1 MLDGCMLVD
10 GGDCAQV
17 TKLADYA
24 FTTRSSPDLDLFW
37 VVVVAVIG
45 RLTKMNV
52 HSENPRSVYKS
63 PSTLLAVIFF
73 ALSELL
79 LGMGKKS
86 NESSVDTAEAI
97 NYLFSVDNPFR
108 RKPQSD
114 AAVAFPG
121 VIPPPPTKPGF
132 TADKAQGVEGE
143 AVRKRKRDIGIKPAA
158 SSPPSEGEEPIPR
171 KRKKFRK
178 AADSVTVD
186 TNESFDDESKL
197 LRTVFVG
204 NLPLKTKRKA
214 LNREFSRFGE
224 IESVRIRSVPL
235 VDSKAPRKAAIIM
248 GQINEEIDSVNAYIV
263 FKEEQSAQ
271 SALSQNMAQVG
282 GNHIRVDMACPP
294 RKKMKGESR
303 VYDRKKTAFVGN
315 LPFDVKDEE
324 LYKLFC
330 GLNPS
335 EPNVEAVR
343 VIRDPSTSAGKGI
356 AYVLFKTRDAANQ
369 VCRRRDLKIRDRN
382 LRVCHVKSDVVPSNK
397 VKVAPT
403 RSFPSRS
410 PASGSGATPSGR
422 GENWKRKVSASVS
435 YEGTRSSKK
444 GAMNKTGTRSSKKG
458 AMNKTFSQRF
468 PKGKSNSG
476 FSSSSWSERKAHVK
490 KRPAVAARKDKQ
502 LKKRKQA
509 DFTPENTRRNKKARK
524 L

>member
-1 MLDGCMLVD
+1 M
-10 GGDCAQV
+10 
-17 TKLADYA
+17 
-24 FTTRSSPDLDLFW
+24 S
-37 VVVVAVIG
+37 
-45 RLTKMNV
+45 
-52 HSENPRSVYKS
+52 
-63 PSTLLAVIFF
+63 
-73 ALSELL
+73 
-79 LGMGKKS
+79 
-86 NESSVDTAEAI
+86 
-97 NYLFSVDNPFR
+97 
-108 RKPQSD
+108 
-114 AAVAFPG
+114 
-121 VIPPPPTKPGF
+121 
-132 TADKAQGVEGE
+132 
-143 AVRKRKRDIGIKPAA
+143 
-158 SSPPSEGEEPIPR
+158 
-171 KRKKFRK
+171 
-178 AADSVTVD
+178 
-186 TNESFDDESKL
+186 
-197 LRTVFVG
+197 
-204 NLPLKTKRKA
+204 A
-214 LNREFSRFGE
+214 LNC
-224 IESVRIRSVPL
+224 L
-235 VDSKAPRKAAIIM
+235 Y
-248 GQINEEIDSVNAYIV
+248 SVNAYIV

-410 PASGSGATPSGR
+410 PVSGSGATPSGR

-444 GAMNKTGTRSSKKG
+444 GAV
-458 AMNKTFSQRF
+458 NKTFSQRF
-468 PKGKSNSG
+468 PSGKSNSG

-509 DFTPENTRRNKKARK
+509 DFTPENTQRNKKARK